1 MQRLTEVVKNL
12 IIINVI
18 IFFGVATLPEIYQE
32 YTLYG
37 RLYGFNSPHFRPFQ
51 IVTSMFMHADL
62 GHLFMNMLGLFFMG
76 PTVERALGGKR
87 FLVLY
92 LLAGL
97 GGSLLHMGVDYIKF
111 LNLGCVN
118 CPAYYQLLNTGAL
131 GASGCVLG
139 VVVAFITMFPREK
152 LILFPIPIPIKAM
165 YLGLA
170 VVGYSLF
177 AGLTDTTPGGIGH
190 FAHLGG
196 AIVGFLMIHYW
207 KMANLR

>member
-1 MQRLTEVVKNL
+1 MSRLTDVVKNL

-18 IFFGVATLPEIYQE
+18 IFIAVAVFSDYQE

-37 RLYGFNSPHFRPFQ
+37 RLYFINSPFFKPFQ
-51 IVTSMFMHADL
+51 LVTCMFMHANL
-62 GHLFMNMLGLFFMG
+62 QHLFMNMLGLFFLG
-76 PTVERALGGKR
+76 PTVEQALGAKR
-87 FLVLY
+87 FLILY

-97 GGSLLHMGVDYIKF
+97 GGSLLNMGVDYISF
-111 LNLGCVN
+111 LNIGCVN
-118 CPAYYQLLNTGAL
+118 CQAYYDLISVGSL

-139 VVVAFITMFPREK
+139 VVLAFVTMFPRK
-152 LILFPIPIPIKAM
+152 TLMIFPIPIPIKAM
-165 YLGLA
+165 YIGIGA
-170 VVGYSLF
+170 VGFSLF

-196 AIVGFLMIHYW
+196 ALVGFIMIHYW

>member
-1 MQRLTEVVKNL
+1 MSRLTDVVKNL

-18 IFFGVATLPEIYQE
+18 IFIGVATLPDVYQQ

-37 RLYGFNSPHFRPFQ
+37 RLYFIDSPHFRPFQ

-62 GHLFMNMLGLFFMG
+62 GHLFMNMLGLFFLG
-76 PTVERALGGKR
+76 PMVERALGGKR
-87 FLVLY
+87 FLILY

-97 GGSLLHMGVDYIKF
+97 GGSFLHIGVDYVKV

-118 CPAYYQLLNTGAL
+118 CQPYYNLINTGAL

-139 VVVAFITMFPREK
+139 VVVAFITMFPKEK
-152 LILFPIPIPIKAM
+152 LMVFPIPIPIKAM
-165 YLGLA
+165 YLGIG
-170 VVGYSLF
+170 VVAYSLF

>member
-1 MQRLTEVVKNL
+1 MSRLTDVVKNL

-18 IFFGVATLPEIYQE
+18 IFIGVATLPDLYQQ
-32 YTLYG
+32 YTVYG
-37 RLYGFNSPHFRPFQ
+37 RLFFINSPHFRPFQ

-62 GHLFMNMLGLFFMG
+62 GHLFMNMLGLFFLG
-76 PTVERALGGKR
+76 PMVERTLGAKR
-87 FLVLY
+87 FLILY

-97 GGSLLHMGVDYIKF
+97 GGSLLHMGVDYVEF
-111 LNLGCVN
+111 LKIGCVN
-118 CPAYYQLLNTGAL
+118 CKAYFDLINTGAL

-170 VVGYSLF
+170 VVGYSFF
-177 AGLTDTTPGGIGH
+177 AGITDTTPGGIGH

-196 AIVGFLMIHYW
+196 ALVGFIMVHYW